1 MKYQIL
7 VGFYSFIIFSTL
19 NSYYSSSQFLAQED
33 YEELQHLIW
42 HHRLR
47 KNRLHQMFFSNLI
60 VFVDLGCRCRLSS
73 TSLKINAFILVL
85 CHPFQFLSLFA
96 LQFALQFQI
105 AFWWFRWI
113 CSLSRV
119 ARLIILFCLFELRKV
134 ALSTEHYHHIYE

>member
-1 MKYQIL
+1 MCSLGNYIHYAFLFIFQQRFQANLCRFSFFCCQFMKYQIL

-33 YEELQHLIW
+33 YEGLQHLIW

-73 TSLKINAFILVL
+73 TSLKIYAFILVL

-105 AFWWFRWI
+105 AF
-113 CSLSRV
+113 
-119 ARLIILFCLFELRKV
+119 
-134 ALSTEHYHHIYE
+134 